1 MSFEVANESNF
12 VARNFWPATGLTDF
26 EAYGKI
32 KNFQVYFYNC
42 ATTAA
47 TAAAT
52 AAAAAEFHK

>member
-26 EAYGKI
+26 KAYGKI
-32 KNFQVYFYNC
+32 KNVQVYFYNC

-47 TAAAT
+47 